1 MRLVLRRHRSRPVIE
16 ARGGA
21 QAFFQ
26 HPVGQRVRFGGGST
40 GSGFVPRSRQVVQ
53 VGQSIVEP
61 HLDGRLAVV
70 ADGEPGPVAGYVHRR
85 MLGRVGEG
93 ELHRARNRALGAER
107 CTGWA
112 ANLIS
117 NAILSTLLIFHDR

>member
-1 MRLVLRRHRSRPVIE
+1 MWPAS
-16 ARGGA
+16 A
-21 QAFFQ
+21 QSPA
-26 HPVGQRVRFGGGST
+26 T
-40 GSGFVPRSRQVVQ
+40 GSGFVPPSRQVVQ

-61 HLDGRLAVV
+61 HLDRRLGIV

-93 ELHRARNRALGAER
+93 ELHRARNCELGAER

-112 ANLIS
+112 ANLECHS
-117 NAILSTLLIFHDR
+117 FNPPDLP